1 MKSMSDHPDENWY
14 APLEATQTEESEA
27 STQHIHHLEE
37 RYRIEDIILDAI
49 SHANAEKALAAIE
62 RMGDFP
68 PASRT
73 GDELRDRKN
82 LLITLNS
89 LMRRTAYEAGVHPY
103 YIDTISANYAILIER
118 CSFSEEL
125 LDIIP
130 YMVKSYCNLVEKR
143 NLSAYS
149 EPIRQILV
157 TVDTSLNSNLSLKR
171 FADELFLNTSHLSNL
186 FKKEVGTTLTDY
198 VNKSRITY
206 AKKLLKGTNFS
217 IQDIA
222 IRSGIPDV
230 HYFTRLF
237 SRESGI
243 SPREWRK
250 LNR

>member
-1 MKSMSDHPDENWY
+1 MKPITDHPDENWY
-14 APLEATQTEESEA
+14 APLEASHTDESEA
-27 STQHIHHLEE
+27 SAQHIRHLEE
-37 RYRIEDIILDAI
+37 RYHFEDIILDAI
-49 SHANAEKALAAIE
+49 SHANAAKALDAIE
-62 RMGDFP
+62 RISDFP

-73 GDELRDRKN
+73 EDDLRDRKN

-118 CSFSEEL
+118 CSVSEDL

-130 YMVKSYCNLVEKR
+130 YMVRSYCNLVEKR

-157 TVDTSLNSNLSLKR
+157 TVDSSLDSNLSLKR
-171 FADELFLNTSHLSNL
+171 FAGELFLNTSHLSNL
-186 FKKEVGTTLTDY
+186 FKKEVGMTLTDY
-198 VNKSRITY
+198 VNKSRLTY
-206 AKKLLKGTNFS
+206 AKKLLKGTDFS

-222 IRSGIPDV
+222 VRSGIPDV

-237 SRESGI
+237 TRECGMA
-243 SPREWRK
+243 PREWRK
-250 LNR
+250 HNR

>member
-1 MKSMSDHPDENWY
+1 MKPMSDHPDENWY
-14 APLEATQTEESEA
+14 VSLETSRMEESEA
-27 STQHIHHLEE
+27 TAQRMHDLEE
-37 RYRIEDIILDAI
+37 RYHIEDIILDAI
-49 SHANAEKALAAIE
+49 SHANATKALAAIE

-68 PASRT
+68 LASRT
-73 GDELRDRKN
+73 EDELRDRKN

-130 YMVKSYCNLVEKR
+130 YMVRSYCNLVEKR
-143 NLSAYS
+143 DLSAYS
-149 EPIRQILV
+149 EPVRQILV
-157 TVDTSLNSNLSLKR
+157 AVDTSLDSNLSLKH

-198 VNKSRITY
+198 VNKNRIAY
-206 AKKLLKGTNFS
+206 AKKLLKSTHFS
-217 IQDIA
+217 IQDVA
-222 IRSGIPDV
+222 VRSGIPDV

-237 SRESGI
+237 TRECGM
-243 SPREWRK
+243 PPGEWRK

>member
-1 MKSMSDHPDENWY
+1 MKPMSGRPDENWY
-14 APLEATQTEESEA
+14 SPPDASRTEGPEA

-37 RYRIEDIILDAI
+37 RYRFEDIILDAI
-49 SHANAEKALAAIE
+49 SHANATKALTAIE
-62 RMGDFP
+62 RMYDFP

-73 GDELRDRKN
+73 EDELRNHKN
-82 LLITLNS
+82 LLIALNS

-118 CSFSEEL
+118 CGFSEEL
-125 LDIIP
+125 QDIIP
-130 YMVKSYCNLVEKR
+130 YMVRSYCNLVEKR

-157 TVDTSLNSNLSLKR
+157 TVDTSLDSNLSLKR
-171 FADELFLNTSHLSNL
+171 FANELFLNTSHLSNL
-186 FKKEVGTTLTDY
+186 FKKEVGMTLTDY

-206 AKKLLKGTNFS
+206 AKKLLKGTDFS

-222 IRSGIPDV
+222 VRSGIPDV

-237 SRESGI
+237 TRECGMA
-243 SPREWRK
+243 PREWRK
-250 LNR
+250 HDR